1 MDREHFHDK
10 APRGPRFHL
19 FWIFFIIPPGSQWL
33 RPFMWSQK
41 KSIFSSIF
49 RKQLVYLWDPT
60 CFWILPRFVFFVFFL
75 QLANM
80 ILPEDE
86 NFLLCFRREAPLKN
100 SVDFM
105 KVSSESVAVAR
116 HLLALGCASSRYRE
130 QIKKIYR
137 VHICQSNTQS
147 PIRRTTTQSASSAGL
162 VGTLVTAYLKSCSD
176 GLTKDVRQ
184 RKNACD
190 WRC

>member
-1 MDREHFHDK
+1 
-10 APRGPRFHL
+10 
-19 FWIFFIIPPGSQWL
+19 
-33 RPFMWSQK
+33 MWSQK
-41 KSIFSSIF
+41 NQYFPAFSENGLFIFEI
-49 RKQLVYLWDPT
+49 QLASEFCPVL
-60 CFWILPRFVFFVFFL
+60 FFLFFFL

-116 HLLALGCASSRYRE
+116 HLLALGWASSRYRE

-162 VGTLVTAYLKSCSD
+162 VGILVTAYLKSCSD
-176 GLTKDVRQ
+176 GLTEDVRQ
-184 RKNACD
+184 RKHACD
-190 WRC
+190 